1 MQERSA
7 KEDHTKEK
15 ENVLNFSTEEK
26 KEDTL
31 QFQIDYSEHD
41 VISPYDK
48 EKGDFTVRKMSF
60 AVANKNNIGAKRSNK
75 SREDCT
81 CKRTC
86 VVQRRLWHKI

>member
-48 EKGDFTVRKMSF
+48 EKGDFTVL
-60 AVANKNNIGAKRSNK
+60 N
-75 SREDCT
+75 
-81 CKRTC
+81 
-86 VVQRRLWHKI
+86 L